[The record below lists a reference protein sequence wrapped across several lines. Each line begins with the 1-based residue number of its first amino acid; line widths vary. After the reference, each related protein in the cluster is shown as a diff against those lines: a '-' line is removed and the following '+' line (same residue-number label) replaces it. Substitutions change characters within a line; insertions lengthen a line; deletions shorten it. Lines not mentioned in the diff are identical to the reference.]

1 MISGTG
7 ATAPPLGPGNQYKPY
22 STQNA
27 HSASYVAVA
36 LDSRAPL
43 SRGVFRPGP
52 VGRGALPGKNRFL
65 FQAGIWSPVPVN
77 SWGPSFGCFVGSS
90 SFTHGGPPG
99 GAEKRTAI
107 FLQFPRK
114 HPLCTLGKKMRN
126 PGPIGRTGVASA
138 QERSHPHNGVPA
150 VIRATF

>member
-1 MISGTG
+1 MNEMSFSISQAGALIHQFFFKKTLVSGTG

-52 VGRGALPGKNRFL
+52 VGRGALPEKNRF
-65 FQAGIWSPVPVN
+65 
-77 SWGPSFGCFVGSS
+77 
-90 SFTHGGPPG
+90 
-99 GAEKRTAI
+99 
-107 FLQFPRK
+107 
-114 HPLCTLGKKMRN
+114 
-126 PGPIGRTGVASA
+126 SA
-138 QERSHPHNGVPA
+138 QVLGRPPWAPGISTNPTELKTLIR
-150 VIRATF
+150 RATLE